1 MGGRGRLD
9 RIEGL
14 TMALLRPAFPQPFA
28 ADAADSSAVICKKQ
42 KKKKKHGES
51 GNGKWEMESRV
62 GGIGGRRGLR
72 ATARTAG
79 KQHF

>member
-1 MGGRGRLD
+1 MRLP
-9 RIEGL
+9 L
-14 TMALLRPAFPQPFA
+14 VLSYA
-28 ADAADSSAVICKKQ
+28 KKE
-42 KKKKKHGES
+42 KKHG
-51 GNGKWEMESRV
+51 NREMESRA

>member
-28 ADAADSSAVICKKQ
+28 ADAVDSSAVICKKQ
-42 KKKKKHGES
+42 KKKNT
-51 GNGKWEMESRV
+51 GNREMESRV

>member
-1 MGGRGRLD
+1 VGGPGGMD

-28 ADAADSSAVICKKQ
+28 ADAAASCAVICKK
-42 KKKKKHGES
+42 KRKKHG
-51 GNGKWEMESRV
+51 NREMESRA

>member
-42 KKKKKHGES
+42 KKKKKTRGI
-51 GNGKWEMESRV
+51 GKWEM
-62 GGIGGRRGLR
+62 GN
-72 ATARTAG
+72 G
-79 KQHF
+79 K